1 MAEVGGKDMKQISLF
16 MDGYESIFTNM
27 LLLLQDSGKCS
38 LCGQPIKVKHGE
50 DMLNPEWICTNHECT
65 NGVTYQQCHC
75 WQNALMELIGSYMD
89 IVLCHFQEGAQC
101 LSREIPCPDCTGDE
115 SCETCQGK
123 FRVYLCFVPMEKR

>member
-50 DMLNPEWICTNHECT
+50 DML
-65 NGVTYQQCHC
+65 
-75 WQNALMELIGSYMD
+75 
-89 IVLCHFQEGAQC
+89 GAQASC
-101 LSREIPCPDCTGDE
+101 LHSPATPIH
-115 SCETCQGK
+115 
-123 FRVYLCFVPMEKR
+123 L